1 MVERV
6 NKPLT
11 ILFSYPFKPVL
22 TWGTVLLVGAMMP
35 AVVGAQTLTV
45 THIRPASETD
55 TRNQYFIRLLDLV
68 LSKTDGPYR
77 LEASPLTMQQGRALA
92 QLKKNDGLDI
102 VWTMTSQSREQ
113 ELLPIRIPL
122 LKGMIG
128 TRLLLINQDDQHRFE
143 RITSEA
149 QLKALRAGQGHD
161 WPDTE
166 VLKSNGYTVSGSA
179 SYDALF
185 RMLARGRIDYFP
197 RSVAEIW
204 AEAEQHAHKGLIVE
218 KSFVIYYPAAIYFF
232 VNKDHHV
239 LARRIEEGLRK
250 AIADGSFDA
259 LFYERFNAIIK
270 RARLQERRWFRLE
283 NPLLSPETPLDQPA
297 VWYQP

>member
-1 MVERV
+1 MMQAVCR
-6 NKPLT
+6 PLT
-11 ILFSYPFKPVL
+11 TPLFYPFKPAA
-22 TWGTVLLVGAMMP
+22 WSAVLLVCVLMP
-35 AVVGAQTLTV
+35 AAVGAQTLTV

-77 LEASPLTMQQGRALA
+77 LEASPMQMQQGRALA

-128 TRLLLINQDDQHRFE
+128 TRLLLINQDDQARFDA
-143 RITSEA
+143 ITTDD
-149 QLKALRAGQGHD
+149 QLKAFNAGQGHD
-161 WPDTE
+161 WPDTQ

-185 RMLARGRIDYFP
+185 RMLARHRIDYFP
-197 RSVAEIW
+197 RSVEEIW
-204 AEAEQHAHKGLIVE
+204 AEAEQHADKGLVVE
-218 KSFVIYYPAAIYFF
+218 KSIVIHYPAAIYFF
-232 VNKDHHV
+232 VNKDRHA
-239 LARRIEEGLRK
+239 LAQRIEEGLRK
-250 AIADGSFDA
+250 ALADGSFDA
-259 LFYERFNAIIK
+259 LFYERFNDIIE
-270 RARLQERRWFRLE
+270 RARLQERRWFRLY
-283 NPLLSPETPLDQPA
+283 NPLLSPQTPLDQPA
-297 VWYQP
+297 LWYQP